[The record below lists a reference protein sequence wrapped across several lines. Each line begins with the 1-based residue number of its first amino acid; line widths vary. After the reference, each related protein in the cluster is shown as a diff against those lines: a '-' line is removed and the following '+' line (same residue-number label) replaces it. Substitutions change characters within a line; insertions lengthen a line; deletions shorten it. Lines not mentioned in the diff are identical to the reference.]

1 MKKWNK
7 LICCNLI
14 LMTVMYT
21 GSPILTYAVEKNTTE
36 ETLATE
42 SSNSELQQ
50 SNPIEDQGHE
60 TKDSIEDDYTNST
73 MESIESSN
81 DAQKM
86 YVVADLSAFIDR
98 EVKVTPESESNVQL
112 AEAESGDAYIDTKES
127 TVNQN
132 VILHLTEDGWYT
144 IQNSITNN
152 CLTVLDTDDAAAKSL
167 YYTVAQGT
175 DTQKWRLVSEE
186 NGAYLIQSKNNLF
199 LKIADSNKLQ
209 VTSEGAE
216 QRWKLEFPPADSQVS
231 EETTTSTTV
240 EATSESSEK
249 VDKYESAAASVNV
262 VTTTS
267 VSESKIK
274 ITIANLEGTNVS
286 NVKFPTWSNTN
297 GQDDI
302 KWLNG
307 TRNPDGS
314 WSVIVDS
321 ADFKDSG
328 LFQTHIYVTENG
340 RDKGVG
346 KTSYSLE
353 APPAN
358 VITTTSV
365 SKTKMKVT
373 IANLESKNVSN
384 VKFPTWSNTNGQDDI
399 KWLNGT
405 RNSDGSWSVI
415 VDSAEFRHSGLF
427 NTHVY
432 ITENGRDKGVG
443 KTSYSL
449 EAPPANVITTT
460 SVSKTKMKVTIANLE
475 SKNVSN
481 VKFPTW
487 SNTNGQDDIKWLN
500 GTRNSDGS
508 WSVIVD
514 SAEFRHS
521 GLFNTHVYITENG
534 HDKGVGKT
542 SYSLEAPPAN
552 VITTTSLSKTR
563 VRVTIA
569 NPNGGNVSNVKFPTW
584 SNTNGQDDIKW
595 LNGTRNS
602 DGSWSVVVDSS
613 DFRNGGVFNTHVYI
627 TENGRDKGVGKISY
641 SLELP
646 SNVITKTSLSKTKM
660 RVRIYNL
667 SGGNISNVKF
677 PTWSNTNGQDD
688 IKWLNGTRHSDG
700 SWSVVVNSAD
710 FKHGGLFHTHIYATE
725 NGRDK
730 GVGSTSYNLEQDE
743 VAIRLSKPP
752 YYYSQLDGRWSNLNY
767 GIANLGAAGCVPTS
781 MAMILRGHFGV
792 NVSPI
797 DTANRIYS
805 YGGFNQKYFGASG
818 IDFVKGMNSYGR
830 TVLTVNSLSELNDYL
845 AKGYPVVMFVNVGI
859 GHAIVTQGYSNGKT
873 TVYDP
878 YGKQFYNGA
887 VSTSHL
893 WNTPSNDSIDW
904 SAGRPYFVIK

>member
-1 MKKWNK
+1 
-7 LICCNLI
+7 
-14 LMTVMYT
+14 MYT

-112 AEAESGDAYIDTKES
+112 AEAESGDAYIDKKES

-144 IQNSITNN
+144 IRNSITNN
-152 CLTVLDTDDAAAKSL
+152 YLTVLDTDDAAAKSL

-209 VTSEGAE
+209 VTSEGEE

-240 EATSESSEK
+240 EATSESSEE
-249 VDKYESAAASVNV
+249 VEKYESAAASVNV

-302 KWLNG
+302 IWLNG

-365 SKTKMKVT
+365 SKTKMKIT

-432 ITENGRDKGVG
+432 ITENGR
-443 KTSYSL
+443 
-449 EAPPANVITTT
+449 
-460 SVSKTKMKVTIANLE
+460 
-475 SKNVSN
+475 
-481 VKFPTW
+481 
-487 SNTNGQDDIKWLN
+487 
-500 GTRNSDGS
+500 
-508 WSVIVD
+508 
-514 SAEFRHS
+514 
-521 GLFNTHVYITENG
+521 
-534 HDKGVGKT
+534 DKGVGKT